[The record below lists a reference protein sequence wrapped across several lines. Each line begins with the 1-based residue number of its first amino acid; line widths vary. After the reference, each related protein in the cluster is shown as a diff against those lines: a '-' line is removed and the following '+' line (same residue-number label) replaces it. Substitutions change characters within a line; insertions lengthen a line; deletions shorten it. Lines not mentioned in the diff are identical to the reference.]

1 MKALKI
7 LGIVFGVVLL
17 LTGAG
22 LVAGSALVSKGQG
35 AFEQELGKS
44 GYAGPVE
51 GTVKSV
57 DQTSPVI
64 VTVTYTDKQGKK
76 QTGQGAASGPTPP
89 NVGDTVSTY
98 YNTSDPSQIVVVN
111 VPGLGNLSG
120 VAGTLWTS
128 GIICLVVGGVLL
140 LAGILGLVLG
150 KKPAAVAAGPAYPT
164 GSPAEAPPGYPVQ
177 PYPPQQ
183 YPPQQA
189 PGQPYQP
196 QQYPA
201 QQQYP
206 PQQPPG
212 QPYPPQQYP
221 AQQQYPPQQPPGQ
234 PYPPQQHPSQQQ
246 YPPQQP
252 PGQPYPPQEHPPE
265 R

>member
-64 VTVTYTDKQGKK
+64 VSVTYTDKQGKK

-98 YNTSDPSQIVVVN
+98 YNTSDPSQILVVN

-120 VAGTLWTS
+120 VAGTLRTS
-128 GIICLVVGGVLL
+128 GIICLIVGGVLL

-183 YPPQQA
+183 
-189 PGQPYQP
+189 
-196 QQYPA
+196 
-201 QQQYP
+201 
-206 PQQPPG
+206 PPG

-221 AQQQYPPQQPPGQ
+221 SQQYPSQQYPSQQYPPQQYPPQQAPGQ
-234 PYPPQQHPSQQQ
+234 PYPPQQ
-246 YPPQQP
+246 YPPQQA
-252 PGQPYPPQEHPPE
+252 PGQPYPPQQYPPE